1 MYVLCWEEVETSS
14 LRSSLMH
21 AQGSRYLENNI
32 GEELQNKGLEK
43 VEVSPRTNSRI
54 RNIKNRSYV
63 VQIKEQVR
71 N

>member
-1 MYVLCWEEVETSS
+1 
-14 LRSSLMH
+14 MH

-32 GEELQNKGLEK
+32 GEELHNKGLEK
-43 VEVSPRTNSRI
+43 VQVSPRTNSRI

-63 VQIKEQVR
+63 VKIKEQVR